1 MNSKSSLHSQ
11 PTMAA
16 PLASNEET
24 VPAKA
29 ASSET
34 EQRMLLF
41 RLSDA
46 AMRIREEADLIRR
59 TGFTDQAS
67 RLLRILGEA
76 VEEQH
81 SALSVKTA
89 SAFSGETK

>member
-1 MNSKSSLHSQ
+1 MNSKSTLHSQ
-11 PTMAA
+11 PTMAV
-16 PLASNEET
+16 PLAPKEET
-24 VPAKA
+24 QPTK
-29 ASSET
+29 STPSET

-46 AMRIREEADLIRR
+46 AIRIRDEADLIRR

-81 SALSVKTA
+81 SALSGKTG

>member
-1 MNSKSSLHSQ
+1 MKNRSEVAL
-11 PTMAA
+11 AV
-16 PLASNEET
+16 PLNTGEHAMPDSFVVSEE
-24 VPAKA
+24 AKT
-29 ASSET
+29 ET
-34 EQRMLLF
+34 EKRMLLF

-67 RLLRILGEA
+67 RLMRILGEA

-81 SALSVKTA
+81 AALKSDRQSK
-89 SAFSGETK
+89 

>member
-1 MNSKSSLHSQ
+1 MKNRSEVAVAVPLNADH
-11 PTMAA
+11 TMPDSFVVTPAA
-16 PLASNEET
+16 KT
-24 VPAKA
+24 
-29 ASSET
+29 ET
-34 EQRMLLF
+34 EKRMLLF

-59 TGFTDQAS
+59 TGFTDQSS

-81 SALSVKTA
+81 AALSPDRQPK
-89 SAFSGETK
+89 

>member
-1 MNSKSSLHSQ
+1 MKNRSEVTL
-11 PTMAA
+11 AV
-16 PLASNEET
+16 PLNTGEHAMPDSFVVSEE
-24 VPAKA
+24 AKT
-29 ASSET
+29 ET
-34 EQRMLLF
+34 EKRMLLF

-67 RLLRILGEA
+67 RLMRILGEA

-81 SALSVKTA
+81 AALKSDRQSK
-89 SAFSGETK
+89 